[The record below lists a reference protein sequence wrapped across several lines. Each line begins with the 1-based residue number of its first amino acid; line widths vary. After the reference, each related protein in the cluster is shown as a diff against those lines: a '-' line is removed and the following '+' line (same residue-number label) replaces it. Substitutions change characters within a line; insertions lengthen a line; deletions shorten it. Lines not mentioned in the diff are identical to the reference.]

1 MMGTKSTT
9 TMARDRSGQRGEVKV
24 MPKQKVIEEMPQ
36 AARILVWAGLLALY
50 PAPSRAD
57 SWAPAPPLSSP
68 RQGLAATTGINGWIY
83 GLGGYDGN
91 FHGFLSQVELY
102 DPPKRSWFFL
112 AAMPTERAHLAAA
125 AGPDGTI
132 YPPRGV
138 NQAGYLHTA
147 AAHDPGFCTPG
158 PLPPPPPP
166 PPAPRA
172 ATRPP

>member
-24 MPKQKVIEEMPQ
+24 MPTQKLIQQMPQ

-102 DPPKRSWFFL
+102 DPPQRSWFFL

-125 AGPDGTI
+125 AGPHRPI
-132 YPPRGV
+132 YPRGGV
-138 NQAGYLHTA
+138 NRTGHLNTAGALRPRF
-147 AAHDPGFCTPG
+147 AH
-158 PLPPPPPP
+158 
-166 PPAPRA
+166 
-172 ATRPP
+172 